1 VKDEKRKIPGD
12 KSAMMIEKSMMY
24 EPSSMVDQ
32 VAVVW
37 DKAEGVWVYDVDGNQ
52 YIDFTSGV
60 LVTNVGHSHPH
71 HVKAVQDQAARLMNC
86 YSFPTSE
93 RINLAQQMVEILPDN
108 IDKIFLLTTGSE
120 AVEAALRIGKRF
132 TKKHEVLAF
141 YGAFHGRTYG
151 PMSISGSINTR
162 KDFGPALPG
171 GVIAPYG
178 NCYRCFYDKKFPEC
192 DYYCINRLDTIIE
205 SSSSGDVG
213 SIITEPYQGAAGFV
227 FPPEGWLKK
236 LEVWAHER
244 DLILIIDEVQSSF
257 GRTGKMFA
265 IEWEDI
271 KPQMICLGKGIGSG
285 MPTSALGGESK
296 IFECMRSGEMSSTTG
311 GNPLSCAASL
321 AVLDIMAKEHLSENA
336 RVMGEFLKEELKRI
350 QKKYEFIGDI
360 RGCGLVM
367 GIEIVKDK
375 KEKSPSKY
383 LARKLILKAAE
394 SGLLLGVVGIYGNVI
409 RIAPPLII
417 NHEECEKALDILD
430 HVFGEIS

>member
-1 VKDEKRKIPGD
+1 
-12 KSAMMIEKSMMY
+12 
-24 EPSSMVDQ
+24 
-32 VAVVW
+32 
-37 DKAEGVWVYDVDGNQ
+37 
-52 YIDFTSGV
+52 
-60 LVTNVGHSHPH
+60 
-71 HVKAVQDQAARLMNC
+71 
-86 YSFPTSE
+86 
-93 RINLAQQMVEILPDN
+93 
-108 IDKIFLLTTGSE
+108 
-120 AVEAALRIGKRF
+120 
-132 TKKHEVLAF
+132 LAF

-162 KDFGPALPG
+162 RNFGPALPG